1 MKLYFATG
9 NKHKLTEAREILKGY
24 EIERLDCDYP
34 EIRSNS
40 VEDVAL
46 DGVKYVV
53 EKTGKACF
61 VEDTGLF
68 IDALKGFPGTYSKFV
83 FERIGWQGILRLLQD
98 ETNRSAK
105 FISAVAYLEP
115 ESEPRCFVGEAA
127 GLIAHKAS
135 GDGGFGYDPI
145 FIPTGRQK
153 TFAEEPV
160 TKHKLSHRC
169 KALLGLKRWLK
180 NV

>member
-1 MKLYFATG
+1 MQLYFATG
-9 NKHKLTEAREILKGY
+9 NKHKLAEAREILKEH

-34 EIRSNS
+34 EIRSDS
-40 VEDVAL
+40 VEEVAL

-53 EKTGKACF
+53 EKTGKPCF

-83 FERIGWQGILRLLQD
+83 FEKIGWQGILRLLQD

-105 FISAVAYLEP
+105 FISAVAYSKP
-115 ESEPRCFVGEAA
+115 NTVPRCFVGEAT
-127 GLIAHKAS
+127 GLIAHKAR

-145 FIPTGRQK
+145 FLPTGKQK

-160 TKHKLSHRC
+160 TKDKISHRC
-169 KALLGLKRWLK
+169 KALMEFERWLK
-180 NV
+180 NG